1 MTPAPSE
8 QHLATWQ
15 QAQDVLLWLQIDA
28 AGLGGVW
35 LRSPHGPM
43 RDLWVQG
50 LQNTQ
55 AVLHKVPTHTDVTRL
70 LGGVDLSSC
79 LQTGQWVMQQ
89 GLLEKS
95 ANGVVVL
102 PMAERQ
108 PVHQL
113 ALVTQGQDQ
122 HKYGVVALDESDA
135 DDPPLPARLQ
145 DRLGLWLDLRDL
157 PYQAHATEW
166 LWLTD
171 EEVQATRA
179 RLQHIQASDAQLQS
193 VCAVAQA
200 LGVQSLR
207 ALHIT
212 LRLAG
217 ILAALDEQTHI
228 DQVHLEQA
236 LRCVLLPRATQLPEA
251 PSSEQNN
258 DASNEEPPAPPEN
271 QTSEPHATDEPV
283 SDDRSVNEDTPSH
296 EDTPSKEDRSD
307 STDPTNTLQD
317 TALEDVLLAATIA
330 SLPTQLLEKL
340 AAGNAQRM
348 ATGTQGSSGQSM
360 ASRHRGRPLA
370 PRKGSPHSGARLHVL
385 ATLRAAVP
393 HQKWRTKVGAAPLA
407 IRAED
412 FHVHRFAQK
421 SATCLIVA
429 IDASGSAAMERL
441 AQAKGAVELL
451 LNQSYARRDSVC
463 VIAFRG
469 TQAQTL
475 LPPSRSLVRA
485 KKALANLPG
494 GGGTP
499 LATALQQVYLQAQ
512 PLQRNGV
519 TPLLVVLSDGRANV
533 TLAGVGG
540 REQAH
545 QESLQWAQSCARLG
559 VAALWIDTGLQANGI
574 ALPIAQAMHAHY
586 MHMPRVESHKL
597 ASAIHTLNQPHV
609 AHANSHVA

>member
-1 MTPAPSE
+1 MTHAPSE

-43 RDLWVQG
+43 RDLWLQG

-55 AVLHKVPTHTDVTRL
+55 AVLHKVPTHTEVTRL

-95 ANGVVVL
+95 ANGVVVV

-157 PYQAHATEW
+157 PYQAQATEW
-166 LWLTD
+166 LWLSE

-212 LRLAG
+212 LRLAS
-217 ILAALDEQTHI
+217 ILAALDEQNHI

-251 PSSEQNN
+251 PSSEKNT

-271 QTSEPHATDEPV
+271 QTSEKD
-283 SDDRSVNEDTPSH
+283 DTPSQ
-296 EDTPSKEDRSD
+296 DDASD
-307 STDPTNTLQD
+307 STDPTNTPQD
-317 TALEDVLLAATIA
+317 AALEDVLLAATIA

-485 KKALANLPG
+485 KKALSNLPG

-597 ASAIHTLNQPHV
+597 ASAIHTLNQPN
-609 AHANSHVA
+609 AANANSHVA

>member
-1 MTPAPSE
+1 MTPVPSE

-43 RDLWVQG
+43 RDLWLQG

-55 AVLHKVPTHTDVTRL
+55 AVLHKVPTHTEVTRL

-95 ANGVVVL
+95 ANGVVLL

-122 HKYGVVALDESDA
+122 HRYGVVALDESDP

-157 PYQAHATEW
+157 PYQAQATEW
-166 LWLTD
+166 LWLSD

-212 LRLAG
+212 LRLAS
-217 ILAALDEQTHI
+217 ILAALDEQNYI

-251 PSSEQNN
+251 PSSEQER
-258 DASNEEPPAPPEN
+258 DDTPVNEAPPSHHDTASSPD
-271 QTSEPHATDEPV
+271 TSNT
-283 SDDRSVNEDTPSH
+283 
-296 EDTPSKEDRSD
+296 
-307 STDPTNTLQD
+307 TDPTNTPQD

-340 AAGNAQRM
+340 AAGNAQRL
-348 ATGTQGSSGQSM
+348 ASGTQGSSGQSM

-393 HQKWRTKVGAAPLA
+393 HQKWRTKVGSAPLA
-407 IRAED
+407 IRTED

-469 TQAQTL
+469 TQAQIL

-499 LATALQQVYLQAQ
+499 LATGLQQVYLQAHA
-512 PLQRNGV
+512 LQHNGV

-545 QESLQWAQSCARLG
+545 QESVQWAQSCARMGL
-559 VAALWIDTGLQANGI
+559 AALWIDTGLQANGI
-574 ALPIAQAMHAHY
+574 ALSIAQAMHAHY
-586 MHMPRVESHKL
+586 LHMPRVESHKL
-597 ASAIHTLNQPHV
+597 ASAMQTLNTSN
-609 AHANSHVA
+609 AANASSHVA

>member
-1 MTPAPSE
+1 MTHAPSE

-43 RDLWVQG
+43 RDLWLQG

-55 AVLHKVPTHTDVTRL
+55 AVLHKVPTHTEVTRL

-95 ANGVVVL
+95 ANGLVLL

-171 EEVQATRA
+171 EEVRA
-179 RLQHIQASDAQLQS
+179 IRRRLHHIQASDAQLQS

-212 LRLAG
+212 LRLAS
-217 ILAALDEQTHI
+217 ILAALDEQNHI

-251 PSSEQNN
+251 PSSEQNT

-271 QTSEPHATDEPV
+271 HASEKD
-283 SDDRSVNEDTPSH
+283 DTPSQ
-296 EDTPSKEDRSD
+296 DDASD
-307 STDPTNTLQD
+307 STDPTYTPQD

-330 SLPTQLLEKL
+330 SLPTHLLEKL

-559 VAALWIDTGLQANGI
+559 AAALWIDTGLQANGM

>member
-35 LRSPHGPM
+35 LRSPHGAM
-43 RDLWVQG
+43 RDVWLQG

-55 AVLHKVPTHTDVTRL
+55 AVLHKVPTHTEVTRL
-70 LGGVDLSSC
+70 IGGVDLSSC
-79 LQTGQWVMQQ
+79 LQTGQWVVQP

-157 PYQAHATEW
+157 PYQAHAREW
-166 LWLTD
+166 LWLSD

-212 LRLAG
+212 LRLAS
-217 ILAALDEQTHI
+217 ILAALDEQNHI

-236 LRCVLLPRATQLPEA
+236 LRYVLLPRATQLPQA
-251 PSSEQNN
+251 HPSEENTVP
-258 DASNEEPPAPPEN
+258 SNEEPPAPTEKH
-271 QTSEPHATDEPV
+271 TSEPHATDEPTY
-283 SDDRSVNEDTPSH
+283 DDAPAKDDTSSQ
-296 EDTPSKEDRSD
+296 DDASN
-307 STDPTNTLQD
+307 STDD
-317 TALEDVLLAATIA
+317 TALQDVLLAATVA

-348 ATGTQGSSGQSM
+348 AAGTQGSSGQSM
-360 ASRHRGRPLA
+360 ASRYRGRPLA

-559 VAALWIDTGLQANGI
+559 AAALWIDTGLQANGI

-586 MHMPRVESHKL
+586 LYMPRLESHKL
-597 ASAIHTLNQPHV
+597 ASAIQTLNQPNA

>member
-1 MTPAPSE
+1 
-8 QHLATWQ
+8 
-15 QAQDVLLWLQIDA
+15 
-28 AGLGGVW
+28 
-35 LRSPHGPM
+35 
-43 RDLWVQG
+43 
-50 LQNTQ
+50 
-55 AVLHKVPTHTDVTRL
+55 
-70 LGGVDLSSC
+70 
-79 LQTGQWVMQQ
+79 
-89 GLLEKS
+89 
-95 ANGVVVL
+95 
-102 PMAERQ
+102 
-108 PVHQL
+108 
-113 ALVTQGQDQ
+113 
-122 HKYGVVALDESDA
+122 
-135 DDPPLPARLQ
+135 
-145 DRLGLWLDLRDL
+145 LWLDLRDL
-157 PYQAHATEW
+157 PYQAQATEW
-166 LWLTD
+166 LWLSD

-212 LRLAG
+212 LRLAS
-217 ILAALDEQTHI
+217 ILAALDEQNYI

-251 PSSEQNN
+251 PSSEQER
-258 DASNEEPPAPPEN
+258 DDTPVNEAPPSHHDTASSPD
-271 QTSEPHATDEPV
+271 TSNT
-283 SDDRSVNEDTPSH
+283 
-296 EDTPSKEDRSD
+296 
-307 STDPTNTLQD
+307 TDPTNTPQD

-340 AAGNAQRM
+340 AAGNAQRL
-348 ATGTQGSSGQSM
+348 ASGTQGSSGQSM

-385 ATLRAAVP
+385 ATLRSAVP
-393 HQKWRTKVGAAPLA
+393 HQKWRTKVGSAPLA

-469 TQAQTL
+469 TQAQIL

-499 LATALQQVYLQAQ
+499 LATGLQQVYLQAHA
-512 PLQRNGV
+512 LQHNGV

-545 QESLQWAQSCARLG
+545 QESVQWAQSCARMGL
-559 VAALWIDTGLQANGI
+559 AALWIDTGLQANGI
-574 ALPIAQAMHAHY
+574 ALSIAQAMHAHY
-586 MHMPRVESHKL
+586 LHMPRVESHKL
-597 ASAIHTLNQPHV
+597 ASAMQTLNTSN
-609 AHANSHVA
+609 AANASSHVA

>member
-1 MTPAPSE
+1 MTPATSE

-28 AGLGGVW
+28 AALGGVW

-43 RDLWVQG
+43 RDVWLQG

-55 AVLHKVPTHTDVTRL
+55 AVLHKVPTHTEVTRL
-70 LGGVDLSSC
+70 IGGIDLSSC
-79 LQTGQWVMQQ
+79 LQTGQWVMQK

-95 ANGVVVL
+95 ADGVVVL

-108 PVHQL
+108 PAHQL

-122 HKYGVVALDESDA
+122 YKYGVVALDESDA

-157 PYQAHATEW
+157 PYQANASEW
-166 LWLTD
+166 LWLSD
-171 EEVQATRA
+171 EEVRVTRA
-179 RLQHIQASDAQLQS
+179 RLQHIQASEAQMQS
-193 VCAVAQA
+193 ICSVAQA

-236 LRCVLLPRATQLPEA
+236 LRYVLLPRATQLPQA
-251 PSSEQNN
+251 PSSDDTADPN
-258 DASNEEPPAPPEN
+258 DASHDEPLAPTEDHTPE
-271 QTSEPHATDEPV
+271 SHATDEALN
-283 SDDRSVNEDTPSH
+283 DDTR
-296 EDTPSKEDRSD
+296 SKEDASD
-307 STDPTNTLQD
+307 ISDPIDTPHD
-317 TALEDVLLAATIA
+317 TAPVDVLLAASIA
-330 SLPTQLLEKL
+330 NLPAQLLEKL
-340 AAGNAQRM
+340 AAGHTQRM
-348 ATGTQGSSGQSM
+348 ATGTQGTSGQGM

-370 PRKGSPHSGARLHVL
+370 PCKGSPHSGARLHVL

-393 HQKWRTKVGAAPLA
+393 HQKWRTHVGSAPLS

-429 IDASGSAAMERL
+429 IDASGSAALERL

-499 LATALQQVYLQAQ
+499 LATALQHVYLQAHT
-512 PLQRNGV
+512 LQRNGA

-559 VAALWIDTGLQANGI
+559 AAALWIDTGLQANGM
-574 ALPIAQAMHAHY
+574 ALPVAHAMHAHY
-586 MHMPRVESHKL
+586 LHMPHVESRKL
-597 ASAIHTLNQPHV
+597 ASAMQTLKPANTTHANGHV
-609 AHANSHVA
+609 A